1 MLTQISRLSTP
12 DAVPPAG
19 YYLQAG
25 PVTALPEG
33 WSYLESMEI
42 PAWQVADMTSFLA
55 REGGIT
61 LSEFLDAPIDFLMFA
76 INGALERIQRE
87 KDAIEDARRRNGQ

>member
-1 MLTQISRLSTP
+1 MQTQISRLSTP
-12 DAVPPAG
+12 DAVLPLG
-19 YYLQAG
+19 YLLHAG
-25 PVTALPEG
+25 PPLRLPDG

-61 LSEFLDAPIDFLMFA
+61 LTEFLEAPIDFLMHA
-76 INGALERIQRE
+76 VNSALDRIQRE
-87 KDAIEDARRRNGQ
+87 KDAIEDAKRRNGQ